1 MDQNDKKRRVD
12 NGSGA
17 SEFVLNE
24 MEMRKMLEMLSK
36 EDLVS
41 LLLDAALKHE
51 TVAEQVMAIAST
63 NVANRKLFVRG
74 LAWETSSET
83 LLAAFEQYGEIEEG
97 AVITDRTT
105 GRSRG
110 FGFVTFKSS
119 ESAYMALREPTK
131 MIDGRAAMCNLAA
144 AGPTSHPTATS
155 VAAASSHGGGG
166 GDSGYQYRPS
176 YSSGADLVYRK
187 LYVWGLHFDTTNE
200 TFKDYFSQYGEIE
213 EGAVAFD
220 RETHKSRGFG
230 FVTYRSADDARK
242 ALVEPT
248 KFIDGRKVQVK
259 YALDGTKEKNAFAQA
274 QAQLQQ
280 QQQLAAAL
288 TGVALQNP
296 LAFSP
301 YAFPGGL
308 PASAFGSAGLQG
320 MGFPTA
326 AAGAVG
332 GAAAGGQSPGQ
343 QNQAA
348 AAAAAAQQYVSSL
361 GAAASGAGAA
371 GGAAGTGGV
380 QVSYGFGSV
389 APGGLGTTFF
399 TQ

>member
-1 MDQNDKKRRVD
+1 
-12 NGSGA
+12 
-17 SEFVLNE
+17 
-24 MEMRKMLEMLSK
+24 
-36 EDLVS
+36 
-41 LLLDAALKHE
+41 
-51 TVAEQVMAIAST
+51 MAIAST

-83 LLAAFEQYGEIEEG
+83 LLASFQEYGEIEEG

-119 ESAYMALREPTK
+119 ESAYRALREPTK

-155 VAAASSHGGGG
+155 VAAASSHGDGSGG
-166 GDSGYQYRPS
+166 SAYQYRPS
-176 YSSGADLVYRK
+176 YSSGADLAYRK
-187 LYVWGLHFDTTNE
+187 LYVWGLHFETTNE
-200 TFKDYFSQYGEIE
+200 TFKDFFSQYGDIE

-230 FVTYRSADDARK
+230 FVTYRSPEDARK

-320 MGFPTA
+320 MAFPTA

-371 GGAAGTGGV
+371 GAGGTGGV

>member
-326 AAGAVG
+326 ATGAA

-348 AAAAAAQQYVSSL
+348 AAAAAARQYVSSL